1 VANEKIKYSNGC
13 SPQELDS
20 TSARWYQDSDVG
32 TKLSGSAN
40 VSMGSGTLT
49 YQSSK
54 EITGVEPPSGSI
66 SSKDFIFV
74 RNISGDDVKITLDG
88 TNYLVKLSA
97 GESFASELDS
107 TVATVKINTDG
118 TSTVEYLSGI

>member
-1 VANEKIKYSNGC
+1 MANEKIKYSNGC

-20 TSARWYQDSDVG
+20 TGARWYQDSDVG

-118 TSTVEYLSGI
+118 TSTVEYLSGT

>member
-1 VANEKIKYSNGC
+1 MANEKIKYSNGC

-54 EITGVEPPSGSI
+54 EITGAESAL
-66 SSKDFIFV
+66 SSKDFVFV
-74 RNISGDDVKITLDG
+74 RNISGDDVKISLDNG
-88 TNYLVKLSA
+88 SNYLVLLSA
-97 GESFASELDS
+97 GESFASELDAS
-107 TVATVKINTDG
+107 VAAVVIGTDG
-118 TSTVEYLSGI
+118 TSTVEYLSGT

>member
-1 VANEKIKYSNGC
+1 MANEKIKYSNGC

-20 TSARWYQDSDVG
+20 ISARWYQDSDVG

-118 TSTVEYLSGI
+118 TSTVEYLSGT

>member
-1 VANEKIKYSNGC
+1 MANEKIKYSNGC

-20 TSARWYQDSDVG
+20 ISARWYQDSDAG

-118 TSTVEYLSGI
+118 TSTVEYLSGT

>member
-40 VSMGSGTLT
+40 VSMGGGTLT

-118 TSTVEYLSGI
+118 TSTVEYLSGT